1 MGVKIGQFTSRSGHA
16 YEVRL
21 TGNTVADGNI
31 DLGIPPATISMGA
44 GAHKFCGY
52 KSTTAAVNIL
62 TDYPLTELYS
72 AGVTDIRLTITDTTD
87 NKVEFDGY
95 VVPFAFDQPYTGTAD
110 VVTVNAVDLLTAR
123 KSVKY
128 AKIGN
133 TFAIDE
139 YAHDIVGEIAHR
151 AGITELVVNLNFNGT
166 ADAMYTDSPLN
177 VFVAQAGFLQ
187 DEVSEVDA
195 LSDIC
200 KFFGYTACVVGRTL
214 YLYDE
219 HCLVNA
225 PEGKRYNANVYRR
238 NDAGKWTV
246 YKHYYNQG
254 SPIIDQSI
262 ATADIHNDISVTIE
276 RAYDGVKITPEG
288 REVSVLLPDVCADG
302 SYTDDA
308 VSVGLTD
315 ENYFD
320 SILEEGNRQN
330 VTRRALKSKYLDT
343 TRFAGAGD
351 WMLPNSSANNWE
363 NGSILEDVIERSISY
378 DTDGAPKSDSTSRHA
393 VLWLRM
399 NNPGAGVTLFTQS
412 GEQYSH
418 RGGYVRLTAS
428 AYGGTYN
435 KPGSI
440 DGKSF
445 LPWLQ
450 LYAGGFIGRKTGF
463 PSDLG
468 HQVTTAGN
476 YVASPFIGLQGGGV
490 YPSSEAS
497 SKGKTGY
504 IVETG
509 TVNAPIYVAGHRK
522 SGWSYSLPSEVFLR
536 ELSVEAVGDT
546 INPEELE
553 HIYADG
559 EELME
564 VSSRL
569 TSRKSGYTRNK
580 YLPDGTIAY
589 GVNARPSVVTDTA
602 WKGGYMGRADSES
615 IPISGILMEQLKAR
629 YAQPRICYKMTVEQ
643 NIHPFAAVYFGGRG
657 YTVEAYDKDLYN
669 STTSITI
676 N

>member
-1 MGVKIGQFTSRSGHA
+1 MGAKIGQFTSRSGHA

-31 DLGIPPATISMGA
+31 DLGIPPATISMSA

-62 TDYPLTELYS
+62 TDVPLIELYS
-72 AGVTDIRLTITDTTD
+72 AGVTDIRLTITDITD
-87 NKVEFDGY
+87 NNVEFDGY

-128 AKIGN
+128 SKIGN

-151 AGITELVVNLNFNGT
+151 AGITEIVINLNFNGT

-177 VFVAQAGFLQ
+177 VLVAQAGFLQ

-238 NDAGKWTV
+238 NEAGKWTV

-351 WMLPNSSANNWE
+351 WMQPNSSANNWE

-435 KPGSI
+435 KPGST

-522 SGWSYSLPSEVFLR
+522 SGWSYSLPTEVFLR

-546 INPEELE
+546 INPDELQ

-559 EELME
+559 EEIME

-589 GVNARPSVVTDTA
+589 GVNARPSVVADTS
-602 WKGGYMGRADSES
+602 WKGGYMGRSDSES
-615 IPISGILMEQLKAR
+615 IPISGIIMEQLKAR
-629 YAQPRICYKMTVEQ
+629 YAQPRICYKMTVEG
-643 NIHPFAAVYFGGRG
+643 NINPFAAVYFGGRG
-657 YTVEAYDKDLYN
+657 YTVEAYERDVYN
-669 STTSITI
+669 DTTNITI